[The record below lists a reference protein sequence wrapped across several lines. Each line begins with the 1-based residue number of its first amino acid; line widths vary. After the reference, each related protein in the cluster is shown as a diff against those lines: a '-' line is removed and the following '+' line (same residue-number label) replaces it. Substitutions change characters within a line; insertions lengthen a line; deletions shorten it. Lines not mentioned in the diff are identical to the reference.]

1 MPLWLEVLLLLEVS
15 FLLEASFLLEVLP
28 LEEELP
34 SFLEELP
41 FLLEELF
48 FLLELSLEELALW
61 LVVGFF
67 PALPAFLLLPQPAN
81 REKESSIAR
90 TNAPIRIR
98 LFLNLRVVIKKHILV
113 RLVLPSGILFPL
125 TMPILTGGS

>member
-1 MPLWLEVLLLLEVS
+1 MLEV
-15 FLLEASFLLEVLP
+15 SFLLEVLP

-41 FLLEELF
+41 FLLEELFFLLELPFFSLEEELF